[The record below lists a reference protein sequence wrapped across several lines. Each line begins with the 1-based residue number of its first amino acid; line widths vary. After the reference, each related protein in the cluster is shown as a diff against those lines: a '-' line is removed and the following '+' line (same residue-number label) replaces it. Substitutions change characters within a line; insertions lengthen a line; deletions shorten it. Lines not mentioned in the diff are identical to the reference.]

1 MTKAEDFLS
10 PLTQSHILM
19 NKAQAALW
27 LWQSGY
33 DLREI
38 AKVVELPGLL
48 PKHRATDACHGHH
61 PNGVCPKGIRKEA
74 SAS

>member
-27 LWQSGY
+27 LYQAGF
-33 DLREI
+33 DTREI

-48 PKHRATDACHGHH
+48 PVDKLPG
-61 PNGVCPKGIRKEA
+61 KEA
-74 SAS
+74 SGTR